1 MRRPYT
7 ELLPS
12 TCFWSLPRASTP
24 LVQEGSWRNG
34 LTPFISL
41 LSRIPTSQ
49 VLAALGVPLMPP
61 NSWISS
67 SFSFYRPCWEK
78 RSTSLCHCGTRR
90 PVSFL
95 CLSGCP
101 VPGMELPAWGAWKIR
116 RRGWGPEKPQ
126 RCLANQT
133 ASHQP
138 SEQMVGGKVANQQA
152 EGGSCSLSS
161 ATASPPPAPSAF
173 TLPPHT
179 PASGH
184 TARMTSQLN
193 PS

>member
-12 TCFWSLPRASTP
+12 TCFWSLPRASP
-24 LVQEGSWRNG
+24 CLVQERSWRIG

-41 LSRIPTSQ
+41 LSRILTSQ
-49 VLAALGVPLMPP
+49 ILAALAVPLMPP
-61 NSWISS
+61 KSWISS
-67 SFSFYRPCWEK
+67 SFSFYSPCWEK
-78 RSTSLCHCGTRR
+78 RSTSLCHRGTRR

-101 VPGMELPAWGAWKIR
+101 VPGMELPAWGARKIW

-126 RCLANQT
+126 RCLANQR

-138 SEQMVGGKVANQQA
+138 SKQMVGGKVANQQA

-161 ATASPPPAPSAF
+161 VCHRLPAARPICF
-173 TLPPHT
+173 HCLHT
-179 PASGH
+179 
-184 TARMTSQLN
+184 RQLQDTQRG
-193 PS
+193 